1 MTTPVPHYRIFG
13 EGETTL
19 FVLHGAY
26 GDGRY
31 FEDFAAHMSAQ
42 GYRLVVWDC
51 PGYGTSPSVE
61 PATIERFAEAAI
73 AMIGKEATKRNIL
86 MGHSM
91 GCLIGPYAV
100 NREPLI
106 SGLILSAG
114 SRGFLTRTPQ
124 DQKIYLEERLAPI
137 ENGISVKDYATPLI
151 THMMAAGSSGPLVDK
166 VFDVVLA
173 MKSETFATSIRA
185 ISAYDGRP
193 ALSELKVP
201 TLMIAGREDPAC
213 TAEGMA
219 LMDEMVTDSEF
230 HIIESAGHYA
240 FAEQPEIYRDHILG
254 FLKRR
259 F

>member
-1 MTTPVPHYRIFG
+1 MTTSVPHYRVFG

-31 FEDFAAHMSAQ
+31 FDDFATHMAAE

-51 PGYGTSPSVE
+51 PGYGTSPAVE

-73 AMIGKEATKRNIL
+73 AMIRKEATKTSIL

-114 SRGFLTRTPQ
+114 SRGFPTRTPE
-124 DQKIYLEERLAPI
+124 DQKRYLEERLAPI
-137 ENGISVKDYATPLI
+137 ENGMSVREYATPLI
-151 THMMAAGSSGPLVDK
+151 THMMASGSSGPLVEK

-185 ISAYDGRP
+185 ISTYDGRP
-193 ALSELKVP
+193 ALSDLKVP

-219 LMDEMVTDSEF
+219 LMHEMVGDSEF
-230 HIIESAGHYA
+230 HVVERAGHYA
-240 FAEQPEIYRDHILG
+240 FAEQPGIYRDIILS